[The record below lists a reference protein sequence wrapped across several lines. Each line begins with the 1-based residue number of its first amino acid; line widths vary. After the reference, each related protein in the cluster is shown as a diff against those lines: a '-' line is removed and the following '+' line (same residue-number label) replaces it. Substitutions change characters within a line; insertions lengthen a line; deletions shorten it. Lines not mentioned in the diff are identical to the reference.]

1 MCITFSMYSIL
12 FYTPSKST
20 KVSVLFVLYMFP
32 PKARL
37 QLFCFRSD
45 IFPLYYGQS
54 SISSRTRFVYCLVCW
69 EGKMKLRKTSELRP
83 PRASRRSPTIQATDK
98 MPCATISQ
106 CRTASIPKHRTSRP
120 TQTSFGGE
128 VIHSAANIPAPV
140 APEGTA
146 PNVSTSSQ
154 LLSCSVAQ
162 LLSSSVALTLPPL
175 LSHPCVPPT
184 PTASS
189 AKVFPLC
196 A

>member
-20 KVSVLFVLYMFP
+20 KISVLFVLYMFP

-69 EGKMKLRKTSELRP
+69 EGKMKLRKTSWAAASPCFPSLSHNPSYWQNAVCDHFSVPNSFDSKASNFSTNADEFRGGGNP
-83 PRASRRSPTIQATDK
+83 QRSEHSSPSSPRRDCTECQ
-98 MPCATISQ
+98 
-106 CRTASIPKHRTSRP
+106 H
-120 TQTSFGGE
+120 
-128 VIHSAANIPAPV
+128 
-140 APEGTA
+140 
-146 PNVSTSSQ
+146 Q
-154 LLSCSVAQ
+154 LSVAQ

>member
-69 EGKMKLRKTSELRP
+69 EGKMKLRKTSWAAASPCFPSLSHNPSYWQKAVCDHFSVPNSFDSKASNFSTNADEFRGGGNP
-83 PRASRRSPTIQATDK
+83 QRSEHSSPSSPRRDCTECQ
-98 MPCATISQ
+98 
-106 CRTASIPKHRTSRP
+106 H
-120 TQTSFGGE
+120 
-128 VIHSAANIPAPV
+128 
-140 APEGTA
+140 
-146 PNVSTSSQ
+146 Q
-154 LLSCSVAQ
+154 LSVAQ
-162 LLSSSVALTLPPL
+162 
-175 LSHPCVPPT
+175 
-184 PTASS
+184 
-189 AKVFPLC
+189 
-196 A
+196 